1 MTAFNRAEARID
13 LDRITANVAY
23 LKNMAGVDLMAV
35 VKADAYGHGLVTTA
49 RAALAGGATYL
60 GVALLEEAIALRDA
74 GITAPILAWLVP
86 PGTDYTSAVEHDID
100 LAASSII
107 ALEEIGAVTSSHRPR
122 IHLEVDTGM
131 TRGGF
136 LTEWGKL
143 DAHHV
148 ANVDIVG
155 IFSHFARA
163 DEPDEDQNRVQ
174 RNRFVEMVATLE
186 SFGYTNILRHLSN
199 SAATLKDPD
208 SAFDMVRV
216 GIAIYGLTPDVHTLG
231 ASASLGLNAA
241 MSLHAKLHLVKE
253 VPANSPVGYGATA
266 ITDRYTK
273 LGIVAMGYADGIPRI
288 AQGAGIF
295 VCGKRAPII
304 GRVSMDQFVVDLGP
318 ESTAISGD
326 WVEVFGDGI
335 AGGYTAEDWGNASG
349 SINYEIVTRIGPRV
363 PRIYRSQSSVTD

>member
-1 MTAFNRAEARID
+1 
-13 LDRITANVAY
+13 
-23 LKNMAGVDLMAV
+23 MAGVDLMAV
-35 VKADAYGHGLVTTA
+35 VKADAYGHGLVPTA

-86 PGTDYTSAVEHDID
+86 PGSDYTSAVEHDID

-107 ALEEIGAVTSSHRPR
+107 ALEEIGAVSSSHRPR

-143 DAHHV
+143 DARHV

-163 DEPDEDQNRVQ
+163 DEPDEDQNKVQ

-216 GIAIYGLTPDVHTLG
+216 GIAMYGLTPDVHTLG
-231 ASASLGLNAA
+231 TSASLGLKAA
-241 MSLHAKLHLVKE
+241 MSLHAKLHLVKD

-273 LGIVAMGYADGIPRI
+273 LGIVAMGYADGIPRK

-295 VCGKRAPII
+295 VHGKRAPII

-326 WVEVFGDGI
+326 WVEVFGDGVD
-335 AGGYTAEDWGNASG
+335 GGYTAEDWGSASG